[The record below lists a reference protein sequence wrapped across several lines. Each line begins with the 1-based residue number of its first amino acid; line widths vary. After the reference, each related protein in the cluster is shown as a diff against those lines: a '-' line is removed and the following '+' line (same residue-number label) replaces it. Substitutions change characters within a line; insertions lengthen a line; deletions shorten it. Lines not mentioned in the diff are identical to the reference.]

1 MKRFGSSKEVESEVK
16 TARPWA
22 EDRPAPGGIGT
33 TEEGEGVPAARK
45 YHRLRTPRAERRERA
60 RARVAASKASE
71 VGPTDNN
78 QGLPGSVEGGQPM
91 RETEAG
97 QSQQDEEDEIF
108 KDPRIVALIAR
119 HNKYDDAQRAELA
132 DCRKSSD
139 FRQREIDNHKETIRK
154 QKAAIAQQERLAG
167 DVSDDFENALQD
179 ARDAHA
185 AAEDAKAAAEASN
198 KRFRVSEDLMARMRN
213 ESIAITSALKEAT
226 EQKHQLEEQFDEA
239 GVYCHELED
248 RIDDLE
254 RKLAA
259 QQTVAT
265 ENTTLKEEIAAV
277 HSSFEDVFSDM
288 AKGLTINEKFAYV
301 REHQNT
307 APAGRSR
314 IASTS
319 SLHEELDDH
328 SDAGS
333 EHSKAPTREPL
344 TFSGTESV
352 EIAPASEHSKAPRR
366 EPLTFSGIT
375 VAETV
380 PVLPAT
386 KPTTPLGFSG
396 ITSIDTAPAAP
407 VVAPVKNPAP
417 MRELFSFSGITSIE
431 TAPAAPVVA
440 PVKKPA
446 PTTGPLTF
454 SGTKSVETAPVAP
467 VVAPVEKP
475 APMREPFAFS
485 GITNIETAPVAP
497 VVAPIKK
504 PAPEIRVQW
513 RNRYI
518 TEHVDR
524 PVVPWWMWLTLLIAI
539 ITCASGFA
547 GLLRENLIWLDA
559 NDMAYQRLMG
569 AEQETLL
576 ASVSMGVQDL
586 LPSMGGMGHS
596 LFG

>member
-375 VAETV
+375 
-380 PVLPAT
+380 
-386 KPTTPLGFSG
+386 
-396 ITSIDTAPAAP
+396 
-407 VVAPVKNPAP
+407 
-417 MRELFSFSGITSIE
+417 SIE

-467 VVAPVEKP
+467 VVAPVEKS

-569 AEQETLL
+569 AEQEALL